1 MVCPSF
7 IINRPNLCNKYLP
20 DWNINKHSCF
30 NRLSSSH
37 VAAKEENNGLR
48 VSCTRVLYPFDLITL
63 RVMEHGIRGNG
74 NGTESLSESTLFLWS
89 KGSDIFVILYVFC

>member
-20 DWNINKHSCF
+20 DWNINKHSWY
-30 NRLSSSH
+30 NGLASSH
-37 VAAKEENNGLR
+37 IAAKKRNGLR
-48 VSCTRVLYPFDLITL
+48 VSCIRVLYPFDLITL

-74 NGTESLSESTLFLWS
+74 TESLSESTIS
-89 KGSDIFVILYVFC
+89 